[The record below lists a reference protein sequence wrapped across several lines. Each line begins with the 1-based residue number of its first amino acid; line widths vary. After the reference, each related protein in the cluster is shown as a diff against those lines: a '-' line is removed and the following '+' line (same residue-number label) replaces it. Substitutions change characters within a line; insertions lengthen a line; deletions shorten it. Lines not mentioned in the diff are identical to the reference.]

1 MLICKG
7 LLDYMRSLFFEGKNN
22 YCVLSIGDV
31 WSTLFTN
38 QGELSVYCWSLLCSF
53 GSLWVSWL
61 SISSYWWLSTI
72 LHQIGLLLLWV
83 SAPDDNFSVQVV
95 FPCRIRI
102 YQLSLFSL
110 AATVNY
116 IFAIIYVLFT
126 LLLLYGVGPRV
137 FFSSSRRIL
146 TFTVRYLSVD
156 ITGTYFRY
164 NNQLIYYQILFQEV
178 NLSLCS
184 HPGCLG
190 IGVATLFFFLGDE
203 VGCFLH
209 RYLRIRTQLALCVLS
224 YRFPSPNSF
233 NLLDFGDSLFSE
245 WPQKWFLCIKYFLG
259 EDIPRP
265 HLVLHA
271 PILLPRAHKN
281 GRLE

>member
-1 MLICKG
+1 MKHADLQ
-7 LLDYMRSLFFEGKNN
+7 R
-22 YCVLSIGDV
+22 
-31 WSTLFTN
+31 TLRLYAKFIFW
-38 QGELSVYCWSLLCSF
+38 EEKSLLCLVHRGCLKYFVHKSRRAVRVLLKSLVFFWFSLGILAINLILLMALHYPAPNWFTALVGKCSRWQFQCAGSF
-53 GSLWVSWL
+53 SLP
-61 SISSYWWLSTI
+61 YT
-72 LHQIGLLLLWV
+72 
-83 SAPDDNFSVQVV
+83 
-95 FPCRIRI
+95 C
-102 YQLSLFSL
+102 QLSLFSL

-245 WPQKWFLCIKYFLG
+245 WPYNVKQPSLK
-259 EDIPRP
+259 
-265 HLVLHA
+265 
-271 PILLPRAHKN
+271 
-281 GRLE
+281 